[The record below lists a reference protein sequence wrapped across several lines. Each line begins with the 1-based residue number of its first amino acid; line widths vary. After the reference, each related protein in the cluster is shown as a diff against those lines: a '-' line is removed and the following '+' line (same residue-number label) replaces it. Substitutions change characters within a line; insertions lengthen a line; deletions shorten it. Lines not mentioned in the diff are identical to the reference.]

1 MLTKVL
7 LETSDTPVGFS
18 SVSAA
23 ATCVALLPVFLIDRS
38 AWALPKKEYLPGFLL
53 VCVLVAFDLGFT
65 NIAISMLSLTL
76 QQCLIA
82 TNPAFTVTIES
93 FYKRALAHPA
103 IYAIIAVLCCGP
115 IVMATAGAPEKIN
128 GVGVIMQIL
137 GVICS
142 ACKGVFLHALLS
154 TVKKDLGGVGVLFWI
169 DAIILLVL
177 VPWALANGE
186 LVELLHTPK
195 NVGDWFNL
203 LFTAVLGGVRFYS
216 QVLVLKFHPASSL
229 AVANLAFQAI
239 NIYLSLALFGWP
251 KNVLAAP
258 HPDSSKVQV
267 IGGTLITLTAAA
279 VFSYFKVSRVL
290 EKNKK
295 CAEIHAS
302 FKGCCTCGSKRDAKE
317 DPPLL
322 AP

>member
-1 MLTKVL
+1 
-7 LETSDTPVGFS
+7 
-18 SVSAA
+18 
-23 ATCVALLPVFLIDRS
+23 
-38 AWALPKKEYLPGFLL
+38 
-53 VCVLVAFDLGFT
+53 
-65 NIAISMLSLTL
+65 
-76 QQCLIA
+76 
-82 TNPAFTVTIES
+82 
-93 FYKRALAHPA
+93 
-103 IYAIIAVLCCGP
+103 
-115 IVMATAGAPEKIN
+115 MATAGAPEKIN

-137 GVICS
+137 GVVCS

-177 VPWALANGE
+177 VPWSLANGE
-186 LVELLHTPK
+186 LVDLLHTPK

-302 FKGCCTCGSKRDAKE
+302 FKGCCTCGKRDEKA

>member
-82 TNPAFTVTIES
+82 TNPAFTVAIES

-177 VPWALANGE
+177 VPWAE
-186 LVELLHTPK
+186 M
-195 NVGDWFNL
+195 
-203 LFTAVLGGVRFYS
+203 
-216 QVLVLKFHPASSL
+216 
-229 AVANLAFQAI
+229 
-239 NIYLSLALFGWP
+239 
-251 KNVLAAP
+251 
-258 HPDSSKVQV
+258 
-267 IGGTLITLTAAA
+267 
-279 VFSYFKVSRVL
+279 
-290 EKNKK
+290 
-295 CAEIHAS
+295 
-302 FKGCCTCGSKRDAKE
+302 
-317 DPPLL
+317 
-322 AP
+322 